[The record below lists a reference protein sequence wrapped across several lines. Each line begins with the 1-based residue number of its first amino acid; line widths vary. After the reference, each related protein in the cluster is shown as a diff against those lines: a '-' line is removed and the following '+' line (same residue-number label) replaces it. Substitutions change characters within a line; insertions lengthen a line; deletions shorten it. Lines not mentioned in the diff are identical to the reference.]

1 MVSRPKALSRSSEP
15 DRARRYR
22 VFGLAVAV
30 LLLVGV
36 ATYLLMAKAARPG
49 ALGILVAELEEP
61 QGTQVS
67 TLFTRNLRQALRSYR
82 DVKVVGLGR
91 AITEEQGGAT
101 ARAEGTKRKAA
112 LVVWGSYDPDQA
124 SLSLHFE
131 IVKLP
136 PGVPE
141 PTLTQS
147 LAVQMKSSTEMV
159 IPKSFAMGLAHYVA
173 EDWDGAVA
181 AFGHIL
187 VQSMEQPTD
196 SVLGL
201 AFVLTG
207 DAYYAK
213 GELAQAVTS
222 YDQAI
227 SVQTSF
233 DSPHSDRES
242 KLVCMPGAAEVFVKR
257 GVAYGA
263 QGDYDRALKDFDKA
277 IALNRNLAEAYY
289 NSGNAYYA
297 QRELE
302 LAIASYDQAVAKR
315 PDYAEA
321 YCNRGLTYASDGD
334 YERAIQDLDQAIQ
347 LKPDFVRAYSNRGSV
362 RYAQGNYSQAVADY
376 DQVIALEPDFA
387 EAYFNRGATYMA
399 QGEKEKA
406 VKDLEKFLELSSDPS
421 WRQVA
426 QQKLEELGAQ

>member
-1 MVSRPKALSRSSEP
+1 MSRSKALSRSSEP
-15 DRARRYR
+15 DRARRHR
-22 VFGLAVAV
+22 VFGLGIAV
-30 LLLVGV
+30 LLLAGI
-36 ATYLLMAKAARPG
+36 AGYLLLVKAARPG
-49 ALGILVAELEEP
+49 AFGVLVAELED

-91 AITEEQGGAT
+91 AITEVQGGAT
-101 ARAEGTKRKAA
+101 ARAEGAKRKAA
-112 LVVWGSYDPDQA
+112 VVIWGSYDPDQA
-124 SLSLHFE
+124 SLNLHFE
-131 IVKLP
+131 ILKLP
-136 PGVPE
+136 KGVPE

-147 LAVQMKSSTEMV
+147 LAVQMKSSAETV
-159 IPKSFAMGLAHYVA
+159 ILKFFATGLACYVA

-196 SVLGL
+196 SVLSL
-201 AFVLTG
+201 AFVLAG

-213 GELAQAVTS
+213 GELDQAVAN

-227 SVQTSF
+227 HIAP
-233 DSPHSDRES
+233 D
-242 KLVCMPGAAEVFVKR
+242 AADVFVKR
-257 GVAYGA
+257 GIAYGA

-277 IALNRNLAEAYY
+277 IALNRKLAEAYY

-297 QRELE
+297 KRELE
-302 LAIASYDQAVAKR
+302 LAIASYDQAIAKR

-334 YERAIQDLDQAIQ
+334 YERALQDLDQAIRI
-347 LKPDFVRAYSNRGSV
+347 KPDFVRAYSNRGSV
-362 RYAQGNYSQAVADY
+362 RYAQGDYSQAIADY
-376 DQVIALEPDFA
+376 DRVIALQPDFA

-406 VKDLEKFLELSSDPS
+406 IKDLEKFLKLSTDPS

-426 QQKLEELGAQ
+426 QRKLEELGAH